1 MENTF
6 IQAYSFQK
14 YATIS
19 TIMKGSVQMTSCIFC
34 QIIEGS
40 IPSAKIYEDEHVYAF
55 MDIMPLTKG
64 HVLLIPKK
72 HVENIYDFT
81 EIDAA
86 NFFSAAP
93 KIANVLKDQFKPV
106 GMNLLQNNGAPAGQ
120 TVFHYHLHF
129 IPRYDETDGFDLST
143 WQTKQND
150 FTPEAIQA
158 LAADLREKLE
168 S

>member
-1 MENTF
+1 MC
-6 IQAYSFQK
+6 
-14 YATIS
+14 
-19 TIMKGSVQMTSCIFC
+19 IMSSCIFC
-34 QIIEGS
+34 QIIEGE

-81 EIDAA
+81 EEDAA
-86 NFFSAAP
+86 QFFKAAP
-93 KIANVLKDQFKPV
+93 KVANALKDEFTPI
-106 GMNLLQNNGAPAGQ
+106 GMNLLQNNGAAAGQ

-143 WQTKQND
+143 WESKQEE
-150 FTPEAIQA
+150 FTPEKVQQ
-158 LAADLREKLE
+158 LAENLRKKLAE
-168 S
+168 